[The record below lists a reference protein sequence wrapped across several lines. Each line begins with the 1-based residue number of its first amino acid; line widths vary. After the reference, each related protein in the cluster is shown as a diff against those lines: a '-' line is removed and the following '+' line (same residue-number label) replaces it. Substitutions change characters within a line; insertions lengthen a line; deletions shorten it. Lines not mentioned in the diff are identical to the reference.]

1 MHGSVARA
9 TAELWRYKL
18 AKAVGGSGVASV
30 DVIVVELTHSDGATG
45 MGFSYVL
52 GSTGEVP
59 LLAARQMLER
69 FVQAKPMRH
78 PEALCRDIQKSLN
91 RTGRGPSFV
100 GLAAIDVAVWDLHAK
115 LLGLPLGL
123 AMGGTARA
131 VPVYGSG
138 IFNTSQSPEQARETA
153 IAYMERGVA
162 AVKPRVGGRTGEEL
176 MLKAVAEAIEGK
188 AALMMDANEK
198 CSLAQAKRLLSQAAE
213 LGALFVEEPLPAL
226 DIEGHKALAAASP
239 VAIAT
244 GEHLQGLVEA
254 VPFLAGR
261 LCAVIQPDLA
271 AIGGL
276 TESLRVARVAEAL
289 GIAVAPH
296 FLPNLFIH
304 LAAAA
309 PNVTWLEDFPLL
321 EPLFGSP
328 APFGPDGNLS
338 LPDTPGHGLAW
349 APDARKQYLVEG

>member
-9 TAELWRYKL
+9 SVELWRYRL

-30 DVIVVELTHSDGATG
+30 DVIVVELNHSDGATG

-59 LLAARQMLER
+59 LLAARQMVER
-69 FVQAKPMRH
+69 FVDGKPMRH
-78 PEALCRDIQKSLN
+78 PEALCREIQRSLN

-100 GLAAIDVAVWDLHAK
+100 GLAAIDVAYWDLHAK
-115 LLGLPLGL
+115 LQGLPLGL
-123 AMGGTARA
+123 AMGGAART

-138 IFNTSQSPEQARETA
+138 WFNTAQSPEQAVESA
-153 IAYMERGVA
+153 QAYMARGVT

-176 MLKAVAEAIEGK
+176 VIAAVASAIEGK
-188 AALMMDANEK
+188 AALMLDANEK
-198 CSLAQAKRLLSQAAE
+198 CSLAQAKRLLAQAGE
-213 LGALFVEEPLPAL
+213 CDALFVEEPLPSL
-226 DIEGHKALAAASP
+226 DIEGHRALASSSP

-244 GEHLQGLVEA
+244 GEHLQGLVEV
-254 VPFLAGR
+254 VPFLADR

-271 AIGGL
+271 MIGGL

-321 EPLFGSP
+321 EPLFGNP
-328 APFGPDGNLS
+328 APFGPDGNLF
-338 LPDTPGHGLAW
+338 LPSTPGHGLAW
-349 APDARKQYLVEG
+349 AEGARAQYLVQ